1 MHRTWET
8 PGCGALLSGMLKR
21 EEGTETG
28 LFLFHLQIIKKME
41 GINYETQAER
51 LQNVQQTAGQVDN
64 QGRETV
70 SEIVGEAVNQP
81 TEEEQRKE
89 KLRGILRK
97 TRIRTDTEVPPEEYA
112 LRVDD
117 KGIFALRDIH
127 AVKAKQKAGKTTA
140 LKVMMAALLLGEK
153 FRLKALLEKPKIL
166 FFDTE
171 QSRTDTKQIILDVV
185 QMTGLDADYIND
197 RVVLQSLRRC
207 EQEDLLPVL
216 HQAIEDEKPLVVF
229 VDGIVEFVASF
240 NDETLAKQLLKDLL
254 VLCDEHN
261 CAIVCVLH
269 TNKADEDHNMRGHLG
284 TMLAQKSATVLEC
297 VKERGSSVI
306 TVRCSEARHEEMPE
320 WSITF
325 DADGHIVDADEQRRQ
340 LLEQRKAE
348 QQQRRLEAAAAK
360 QKERLDYV
368 LLCIRDN
375 GGSISRKQLTAILSK
390 KFDVKRNTI
399 SGHIS
404 QWINDGSILEVNG
417 FIHASDETALAF

>member
-1 MHRTWET
+1 MSQE
-8 PGCGALLSGMLKR
+8 
-21 EEGTETG
+21 
-28 LFLFHLQIIKKME
+28 IKKE
-41 GINYETQAER
+41 IN
-51 LQNVQQTAGQVDN
+51 NVQQTNGLTGQVNN
-64 QGRETV
+64 QAVNSGEV
-70 SEIVGEAVNQP
+70 VNNKNVDIVDDIVGEAVNQP
-81 TEEEQRKE
+81 TAEEQRKE

-229 VDGIVEFVASF
+229 IDGIVEFVASF

-340 LLEQRKAE
+340 LLEQRKAD

>member
-1 MHRTWET
+1 
-8 PGCGALLSGMLKR
+8 
-21 EEGTETG
+21 
-28 LFLFHLQIIKKME
+28 ME
-41 GINYETQAER
+41 GNNYETQAER

-64 QGRETV
+64 QGQETV
-70 SEIVGEAVNQP
+70 QNIVGEAVNQP

-340 LLEQRKAE
+340 LLEQRKAD

>member
-28 LFLFHLQIIKKME
+28 LFLFHLQIIKEME
-41 GINYETQAER
+41 GNNYETQAER

-64 QGRETV
+64 QGQETV
-70 SEIVGEAVNQP
+70 QDIVGEAVNQP

-197 RVVLQSLRRC
+197 HVVLQSLRRC

-340 LLEQRKAE
+340 LLEQRKAD